1 MCSALAAA
9 AFAIGLVFTIHNIEN
24 CDAAS
29 TGTIAKILFSTA
41 KTLSGSIGQKVPEVL
56 LPLPEIC
63 NTTECKNT
71 ASSVL
76 KNMDPT
82 VEPCDDFYRFAC
94 GGFHKNTIIPD
105 DKTSVNTF
113 SIISDKL
120 QKQLRASIEEESKP
134 DDPRPFKLL
143 KTYYQNC
150 MNLTHIEEEGLDP
163 LHRNL
168 KELGGW
174 PVLMNNSW
182 VEDDWSWTES
192 VYKLRKMGYLFNFFI
207 DLSVYTHLKNN
218 TKRVIQLDQATL
230 GVSREYLS
238 RGLRDRIVKAY
249 FNYMVDIAQILGA
262 DRDYAAEQL
271 KESLEFEIKL
281 ANISLPSEKRRNITA
296 LYNAMTIA
304 ELSKRFPS
312 IPWIEYFNT
321 ILAPTTSVTE
331 DEVVVVNVPTFITE
345 LEKLLMKT
353 PKRVLANYLMWRVAE
368 SSIDYLDDEIRKQPF
383 EFYKITKGIKKR
395 KPRWK
400 ECMDFASDDL
410 LISVGALY
418 VRKYFNKDAKSTV
431 VEMVSDIR
439 NEFIKILHTI
449 DWMDNKTREAALDKA
464 KSMTTHIA
472 YPEELFD
479 DEKLEKF
486 YEKLE
491 ISSGSYLESAL
502 NLTLFGTEYAFE
514 ILRKPVNKSEWI
526 YHGMSAIVNA
536 YYSNTENS
544 IELPAGLLQG
554 AFFNSDRPKYM
565 NYGAIGYAI
574 GHEIT
579 HGFDDLGRQFDK
591 NGNLVNWWG
600 EETEK
605 KFLQKAKC
613 IIYQYGNYTSKEA
626 QLNVNGVTT
635 QGENIADNGGI
646 KLAYL
651 AYKKWVRRNGPEA
664 QLPGLNYTGQ
674 QMFWL
679 STANTWC
686 SKFRP
691 EKLKLSITTGLH
703 SPPEFR
709 VLGPMSNM
717 PKFSKDF
724 NCPLGTI
731 MNPRHKCTVW

>member
-1 MCSALAAA
+1 MTSSVEQIVKNLKWWKRRSVVER
-9 AFAIGLVFTIHNIEN
+9 GLTLTFTIGFMLVVNNVEN
-24 CDAAS
+24 CEALHIVKLADEETLPHTTA
-29 TGTIAKILFSTA
+29 ILKETTRKKMSHVHH
-41 KTLSGSIGQKVPEVL
+41 KRPWKK
-56 LPLPEIC
+56 PEIC
-63 NTTECKNT
+63 YSPECVHT

-82 VEPCDDFYRFAC
+82 IHPCDDFYKFAC
-94 GGFHKNTIIPD
+94 GGFLKNTMIPD
-105 DKTSVNTF
+105 DKTEVHF
-113 SIISDKL
+113 ASIIIDKL
-120 QKQLRASIEEESKP
+120 QQQLRASVEEESKP

-150 MNLTHIEEEGLDP
+150 MNKTHIEEEGMDP

-174 PVLMNNSW
+174 PVLMINSW
-182 VEDDWSWTES
+182 VEGNWSWKDTT
-192 VYKLRKMGYLFNFFI
+192 YKLRNKGYSINYFI
-207 DLSVYTHLKNN
+207 NIRIDSDYKNSSKN
-218 TKRVIQLDQATL
+218 IIYLDQATL

-238 RGLRDRIVKAY
+238 RGLRDKIVKAY

-296 LYNAMTIA
+296 LYNPMTIA
-304 ELSKRFPS
+304 ELSKKFPS
-312 IPWIEYFNT
+312 IPWMEYFNT

-353 PKRVLANYLMWRVAE
+353 PKRVLANYLMWRVAG
-368 SSIDYLDDEIRKQPF
+368 SSVSYLNDEMRKRQF
-383 EFYKITKGIKKR
+383 EFFKTYEGKTEHE
-395 KPRWK
+395 PRWK
-400 ECMDFASDDL
+400 VCVHSVSTRFST
-410 LISVGALY
+410 SVGALY
-418 VRKYFNKDAKSTV
+418 VRKYFNGNAKKSV
-431 VEMVSDIR
+431 VHMVSDIR
-439 NEFIKILHTI
+439 TQIIRILRRI

-472 YPEELFD
+472 YPDELLD
-479 DEKLEKF
+479 DKKLEKF

-491 ISSGSYLESAL
+491 ISSGSYLQNIL
-502 NLTLFGTEYAFE
+502 NLTRFSEMNTFE
-514 ILRKPVNKSEWI
+514 TLRKTVNKSSWI
-526 YHGMSAIVNA
+526 DHSRSAIVNA
-536 YYSNTENS
+536 FYSPTKNS
-544 IELPAGLLQG
+544 MQNL
-554 AFFNSDRPKYM
+554 
-565 NYGAIGYAI
+565 
-574 GHEIT
+574 
-579 HGFDDLGRQFDK
+579 
-591 NGNLVNWWG
+591 NGM
-600 EETEK
+600 K
-605 KFLQKAKC
+605 
-613 IIYQYGNYTSKEA
+613 
-626 QLNVNGVTT
+626 T

-664 QLPGLNYTGQ
+664 HLPGLNYTGR

-679 STANTWC
+679 SAANTWC

-691 EKLKLSITTGLH
+691 EKLKLRITTRVH

-717 PKFSKDF
+717 PEFSKDF
-724 NCPLGTI
+724 NCPLGTK
-731 MNPRHKCTVW
+731 MNPKDKCAVW